1 MQLGIMTNVYRW
13 KRLSEN
19 TAPYIDQVRAC
30 ADAGFTV
37 LDLNTCFSVRRPHE
51 DDLAADDWKDRINA
65 VGEQAARLG
74 LRFSQAHAPFNG
86 DLFVY
91 GKRPDDQYIENFRKM
106 SLRSVEAA
114 AMLDIP
120 WVVVHPLTDTVNT
133 EYDNEVQQ
141 KTNIEFYSEMLESA
155 RRLGVGIAFEN
166 MGEWNREVCRRRYGS
181 ATEDLIALVDTIGN
195 DIAGVCWDFGH
206 ARELYADQ
214 PRQLRKLG
222 SRLKAT
228 HVHDNK
234 GERDSHLIPFVGG
247 NIKWESIMPVLK
259 EINYSGD
266 FILETHMY
274 MKQIPDALRP
284 AASKLMLEFGNY
296 CVDIYNKA

>member
-13 KRLSEN
+13 ERLNDKNS
-19 TAPYIDQVRAC
+19 PYINQVRAC
-30 ADAGFTV
+30 ADAGFRV
-37 LDLNTCFSVRRPHE
+37 LDLNTCFSVRAKQN

-65 VGEQAARLG
+65 VGEEAAKRG
-74 LRFSQAHAPFNG
+74 LRFAQAHAPFNG
-86 DLFVY
+86 DLFIR
-91 GKRPDDQYIENFRKM
+91 GKRPDDAYIEHFRKM
-106 SLRSVEAA
+106 CLRSVEAA

-120 WVVVHPLTDTVNT
+120 WVVVHPLTDTINT
-133 EYDNEVQQ
+133 EYDNEIQQ
-141 KTNIEFYSEMLESA
+141 KTNIEFYAEMLESA

-166 MGEWNREVCRRRYGS
+166 MGEWNREVIRRRYGS
-181 ATEDLIALVDTIGN
+181 ATEDLIALVDTLG
-195 DIAGVCWDFGH
+195 DGVGVCWDFGH

-247 NIKWESIMPVLK
+247 NVKWETIMPVLK
-259 EINYSGD
+259 EIDYQGD

-274 MKQIPDALRP
+274 MKQIPEALRP
-284 AASKLMLEFGNY
+284 SASKLMLEFGNY